1 MNKTLHRRGK
11 SATIKIV
18 PSKSHTIRALLIAA
32 FAAGESTI
40 YNPLESEDTTACIA
54 VCRALGADISYTNN
68 SIKVV
73 GVKEL
78 PPKIDVDCQN
88 SGTTLYLAAGLAAT
102 TTSKVTLRGDE
113 QLNARPLKELLDAL
127 TALGASVTSERYGYP
142 PFTIKGPLLGGR
154 TSIECHSSQFL
165 SSLLLAAPLAKGSTT
180 LEIPLLNERPYVEMT
195 CAWLD
200 EQGITYEATPTLD
213 HFFIKGGEKY
223 TPFEATIGGDYSAA
237 AFFFCAAAI
246 SGVSIKVEGLQ
257 RNDSQ
262 GDKELLTILEEMG
275 CKVEWDDGG
284 VTVTGG
290 ALVGGNWDLNA
301 IPDTLPI
308 LAVTAAF
315 AHSESHLYNV
325 PQARIKETD
334 RITTMVANL
343 RAMGGDVEEGEDSL
357 LIRGKGQLRG
367 GSVKGFGDHRIIMAM
382 AIASL
387 GTQEPVSIDSVAAV
401 SVTFPT
407 FFTLFNQISEEVG
420 NEIL

>member
-1 MNKTLHRRGK
+1 MNKTLHRRAK

-18 PSKSHTIRALLIAA
+18 SSKSHTIRALLIAA
-32 FAAGESTI
+32 FASGESTI
-40 YNPLESEDTTACIA
+40 HNPLESEDTTACVA
-54 VCRALGADISYTNN
+54 VCRALGATISYTND

-73 GVKEL
+73 GAKEL

-102 TTSKVTLRGDE
+102 TTSEVTLRGDE
-113 QLNARPLKELLDAL
+113 QLNARPLRELLDAL
-127 TALGASVTSERYGYP
+127 TALGATITSERYGYP
-142 PFTIKGPLLGGR
+142 PFTIKGPLLGGEV
-154 TSIECHSSQFL
+154 SIECHSSQFL
-165 SSLLLAAPLAKGSTT
+165 SSLLLATPLAKGATA

-200 EQGITYEATPTLD
+200 EQKITYEASSTLD
-213 HFFIKGGEKY
+213 HFSIKGGENY
-223 TPFEATIGGDYSAA
+223 TPFEATIGGDYSSA

-246 SGVSIKVEGLQ
+246 SGASIKIEGLQ
-257 RNDSQ
+257 QHDSQ
-262 GDKELLTILEEMG
+262 GDKELLMILQEMG
-275 CKVEWDDGG
+275 CKVEWDNGG

-290 ALVGGNWDLNA
+290 KLVGGNWDLNA

-308 LAVTAAF
+308 LAVTTAF
-315 AHSESHLYNV
+315 AHTESRLYNV

-334 RITTMVANL
+334 RIATMVANL
-343 RAMGGDVEEGEDSL
+343 KALGGDVEEGEDYL
-357 LIRGKGQLRG
+357 VIRGKGQLKG

-387 GTQEPVSIDSVAAV
+387 GTQEPVTIDSVDAV
-401 SVTFPT
+401 AVTFPT

-420 NEIL
+420 NESL

>member
-1 MNKTLHRRGK
+1 MNKTLRRRAK

-18 PSKSHTIRALLIAA
+18 SSKSHTIRALLIAA
-32 FAAGESTI
+32 FASGESI
-40 YNPLESEDTTACIA
+40 IHNPLESEDTTACIA
-54 VCRALGADISYTNN
+54 VCRALGATISYTNN

-73 GVKEL
+73 GAKEL
-78 PPKIDVDCQN
+78 PPKVDVDCQN

-102 TTSKVTLRGDE
+102 TASEVTLRGDE
-113 QLNARPLKELLDAL
+113 QLNARPLRELLDAL
-127 TALGASVTSERYGYP
+127 TALGARVTSERYGYP
-142 PFTIKGPLLGGR
+142 PFTIRGPLLGGK

-165 SSLLLAAPLAKGSTT
+165 SALLLATPLAQGSTT

-200 EQGITYEATPTLD
+200 EQKVTYAASPTLD
-213 HFFIKGGEKY
+213 HFFIKGGESY
-223 TPFEATIGGDYSAA
+223 TPFEATIGGDYSSA

-246 SGVSIKVEGLQ
+246 SGTSIKVEGLQ

-275 CKVEWDDGG
+275 CKVEWDDEG

-290 ALVGGNWDLNA
+290 KLAGGNWDLNA

-315 AHSESHLYNV
+315 AHTESRLYNV

-334 RITTMVANL
+334 RIATMVANL
-343 RAMGGDVEEGEDSL
+343 RALGGDVEEGGDYL
-357 LIRGKGQLRG
+357 IIRGKGHLKG
-367 GSVKGFGDHRIIMAM
+367 GNVKGFGDHRIIMAM

-387 GTQEPVSIDSVAAV
+387 GTQEPVTIDSVDAV
-401 SVTFPT
+401 AVTFPT

-420 NEIL
+420 NENL